1 MKRSFVERSLDRLR
15 KKAKGRIHPVKA
27 SAEQRKTKF
36 ALTISIKARGAR
48 MREGM
53 AAKRKTDSSG

>member
-1 MKRSFVERSLDRLR
+1 MERSLDRLR

-36 ALTISIKARGAR
+36 VLTISIKERGAR

-53 AAKRKTDSSG
+53 AAKKKTDSSG